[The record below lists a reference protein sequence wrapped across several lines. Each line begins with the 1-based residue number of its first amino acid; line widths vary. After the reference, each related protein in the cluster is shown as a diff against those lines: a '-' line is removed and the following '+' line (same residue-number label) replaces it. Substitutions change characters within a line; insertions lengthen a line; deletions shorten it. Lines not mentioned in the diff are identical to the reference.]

1 MSHSRQR
8 KDKICL
14 NCDAEIYGRYCHNC
28 GQENIE
34 PKESVW
40 SLITHFLYDITHFDG
55 KFFSTVKYLLARPGF
70 LSKEYVKGRRASY
83 LHPIKMYVFTSAF
96 FFIVFFSI
104 FNIKD
109 TATGISSPALVD
121 SVSVALSEEEAA
133 MLKSAASPTDSAFI
147 QNTFKRLRIEQRL
160 KQDSITGPG
169 ESKGTIVDGVP
180 YTTVA
185 AYDSAQAK
193 LPEAKRDGWFKR
205 SKTRNLIHFK
215 NQVANDPDGFFR
227 GLADKILHRFPQLLF
242 VSLPLFALLLKLLY
256 IRRKEFYYADHG
268 IFTLH
273 LYIFTF
279 VALFIL
285 IMLKKI
291 DDFVGWQVIRYV
303 EWGICLYML
312 YYTYKAMRTFYQQG
326 RIRTFLKFLLLH
338 FLSFNMILLLF
349 ILFVILSIYEI

>member
-14 NCDAEIYGRYCHNC
+14 NCEVEIYGRYCHNC

-109 TATGISSPALVD
+109 TATGISPPALVD
-121 SVSVALSEEEAA
+121 SVSMALSEEQAA
-133 MLKSAASPTDSAFI
+133 MLKSASSLTDSAVI
-147 QNTFKRLRIEQRL
+147 QNTFKRLRIDQRV
-160 KQDSITGPG
+160 KQDSITRPG
-169 ESKGTIVDGVP
+169 ENEGIIVDGVR
-180 YTTVA
+180 YATVA

-193 LPEAKRDGWFKR
+193 LPAAKRDGWFKR

-215 NQVANDPDGFFR
+215 NEASNDPDGFFR

-256 IRRKEFYYADHG
+256 IRRKQFYYADHG

-285 IMLKKI
+285 IMLKKM
-291 DDFVGWQVIRYV
+291 DDLVGWQVIRYV
-303 EWGICLYML
+303 ELGIYLYML
-312 YYTYKAMRTFYQQG
+312 YYTYKAMRNFYQQG